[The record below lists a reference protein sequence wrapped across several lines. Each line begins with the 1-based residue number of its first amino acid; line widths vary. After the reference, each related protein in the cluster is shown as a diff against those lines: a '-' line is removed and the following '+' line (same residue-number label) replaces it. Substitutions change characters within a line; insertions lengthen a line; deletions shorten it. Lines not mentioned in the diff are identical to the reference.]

1 MAGCED
7 GEESA
12 PPALS
17 ETEIQHLEAL
27 GYADWAEESAGDG
40 ATGVVAWD
48 RERAPAG
55 YNLIIYA
62 LLHRAELVD
71 MEGRV
76 MRAWAG
82 EGKGRWHR
90 AILAANG
97 DLIVAGQVG
106 RGEKRRQFL
115 LRLAFDGTP
124 LWRLYLP
131 AHHHLTERTDGNIAA
146 LTRRQRWLP
155 SVLADLQ
162 VADNGIA
169 LVSPE
174 GELLQERS
182 IHDMLAARPD
192 MFAFLSHE
200 SDAAPPDPDF
210 LHANFVDWM
219 DREDLAERDPIYA
232 LSNLLVTV
240 RDQNTLAIF
249 DWDRGEVV
257 WAWGQGE
264 LLQPHGAGVAAN
276 GNILVFDNRPGEK
289 ASRVVEIDPL
299 SREIVWEYT
308 REGFYSET
316 RGTVQGWR
324 MAIPSSASRTTAAPS
339 RSREMGRSSG
349 STGHRTGT
357 RRRSRRPCGSSASS
371 LPGCKASCPERRAQR
386 TAGAVGKCGLLV
398 VFFVFFVQACFSPPA
413 GNPLPAVG

>member
-1 MAGCED
+1 MGRRRSRRSRSSTSRPWD
-7 GEESA
+7 TRTGPRSR
-12 PPALS
+12 P
-17 ETEIQHLEAL
+17 ETEPR
-27 GYADWAEESAGDG
+27 
-40 ATGVVAWD
+40 AWWPGTAS
-48 RERAPAG
+48 ERRRG
-55 YNLIIYA
+55 YNLITYA

-131 AHHHLTERTDGNIAA
+131 AHHHLTERTDGKIAA

-155 SVLADLQ
+155 GVLADLQ
-162 VADNGIA
+162 VADNGIV
-169 LVSPE
+169 LVSPD

-182 IHDMLAARPD
+182 IHDMLAARQD
-192 MFAFLSHE
+192 VFAFLSPV
-200 SDAAPPDPDF
+200 SGSAPPDPDF
-210 LHANFVDWM
+210 LHANFIDWM

-240 RDQNTLAIF
+240 RDQNSVAIF

-264 LLQPHGAGVAAN
+264 LLQPHGAGVIDN

-289 ASRVVEIDPL
+289 ASRVVELDPL
-299 SREIVWEYT
+299 AREIVWEYT

-316 RGTVQGWR
+316 RGTVQRLANGNTFIGESNAGRALEVTREGEIVWEYR
-324 MAIPSSASRTTAAPS
+324 TPHRNEKGQLAALWVERYQPASL
-339 RSREMGRSSG
+339 E
-349 STGHRTGT
+349 
-357 RRRSRRPCGSSASS
+357 
-371 LPGCKASCPERRAQR
+371 
-386 TAGAVGKCGLLV
+386 GLL
-398 VFFVFFVQACFSPPA
+398 P
-413 GNPLPAVG
+413 

>member
-1 MAGCED
+1 VLSLAAWTAGCEG
-7 GEESA
+7 GEGNA

-17 ETEIQHLEAL
+17 EAEIQHLEAL

-55 YNLIIYA
+55 YNLITYA
-62 LLHRAELVD
+62 LLHRAEFVD

-97 DLIVAGQVG
+97 DLVVAGQEG
-106 RGEKRRQFL
+106 RGDERRHL
-115 LRLAFDGTP
+115 LVRLAFDGTP
-124 LWRLYLP
+124 LWRRYLP
-131 AHHHLTERTDGNIAA
+131 VHHHLTERTDGKIAA

-162 VADNGIA
+162 VADNGIV
-169 LVSPE
+169 LVSPD
-174 GELLQERS
+174 GEFVQERS
-182 IHDMLAARPD
+182 LHDMLAARPD
-192 MFAFLSHE
+192 VFAFLSQE
-200 SDAAPPDPDF
+200 SGSAPPDPDF
-210 LHANFVDWM
+210 LHANFIDWM

-232 LSNLLVTV
+232 LSNVLVTV

-264 LLQPHGAGVAAN
+264 LLQPHGAGVIGN
-276 GNILVFDNRPGEK
+276 GNILVFDNRPGEE
-289 ASRVVEIDPL
+289 ASRVVELDPL
-299 SREIVWEYT
+299 AGKIVWEYT

-316 RGTVQGWR
+316 RGTVQRLENGNTFIGESNDGRALEITRDGEIVWEY
-324 MAIPSSASRTTAAPS
+324 RTPHRNEKAQPAALWIERLQP
-339 RSREMGRSSG
+339 
-349 STGHRTGT
+349 T
-357 RRRSRRPCGSSASS
+357 R
-371 LPGCKASCPERRAQR
+371 LE
-386 TAGAVGKCGLLV
+386 GLL
-398 VFFVFFVQACFSPPA
+398 P
-413 GNPLPAVG
+413 